1 MKTERSSSV
10 NVPDV
15 TEEPY
20 PYPQWSPNEEVTLS
34 RWYSVLGLKQC
45 SEMWFQLTG
54 RDRSVEQIDNKS
66 RRLGIQDNIPTDWLD
81 LFEEGE

>member
-1 MKTERSSSV
+1 MSAMDV
-10 NVPDV
+10 IIVPEGDYD
-15 TEEPY
+15 PY

-45 SEMWFQLTG
+45 SEMWAQLTG

-81 LFEEGE
+81 LFE

>member
-1 MKTERSSSV
+1 VSGIDV
-10 NVPDV
+10 IIVPEDDYD
-15 TEEPY
+15 PY
-20 PYPQWSPNEEVTLS
+20 PYPQWSPKEEVALS